1 MPAEKITREKII
13 NAVLDC
19 AFVKSV
25 GGTSLAD
32 IAGKLGIKKAS
43 LYNHYDSREA
53 MIEDTINYCD
63 EYIKKIPLIP
73 LEMDYTAQKY
83 TAGEVLKG
91 IVHRWF
97 KVNEKEPLI
106 QIYSFLESEKY
117 FSSVVLKIAGD
128 SKRKLV
134 EQAKIALTSL
144 ANADKIKFK
153 DEEKIAL
160 HAELFVSILYSI
172 LDEYIVE
179 KKDDIRSNPRSG
191 EGELFNS
198 LPLEPDLKKTDDLIE
213 EFCCLL

>member
-13 NAVLDC
+13 YAFLDC

-53 MIEDTINYCD
+53 MLEDTINYCD
-63 EYIKKIPLIP
+63 EYLKKISLIP
-73 LEMDYTAQKY
+73 LEMDLTAQKY
-83 TAGEVLKG
+83 TADAVLKG

-106 QIYSFLESEKY
+106 QIYSFIESEKY
-117 FSSVVLKIAGD
+117 FSPVVSKIARE
-128 SKRKLV
+128 SKLKLV
-134 EQAKIALTSL
+134 EQTKIALQSL
-144 ANADKIKFK
+144 AKAQKVRFN
-153 DEEKIAL
+153 DEEKISL
-160 HAELFVSILYSI
+160 HSGLFASVLYSI

-198 LPLEPDLKKTDDLIE
+198 LPLEPDFKKADSLIE
-213 EFCCLL
+213 AFCELL